1 MDINLRLNWCKVLNK
16 HINNWRIKTIQFKII
31 KNLHSNLLETKL
43 FQTNINIWFGW
54 INSAIWLF
62 YSIANSKQLH
72 RMNVFNGMASNAR
85 PNSTSTKSRTQTMLI
100 TILFMQCDFKKLCFS
115 GRTKRTKYKWA
126 KWYLHNQFTHFNMDL
141 KEK

>member
-16 HINNWRIKTIQFKII
+16 HINNWRIKTIQFRII

-54 INSAIWLF
+54 INWTIWLF

-72 RMNVFNGMASNAR
+72 RMNVLNGMASNAR
-85 PNSTSTKSRTQTMLI
+85 PNIVPNNVQPNIVPNNVNNNFIYAMW
-100 TILFMQCDFKKLCFS
+100 F
-115 GRTKRTKYKWA
+115 
-126 KWYLHNQFTHFNMDL
+126 
-141 KEK
+141 EKMMFLWENKTNKIQVGEMVFA